1 MYLEMRSDEPVADA
15 TGTVAVIG
23 DVDPI
28 TKVTIDGTE
37 CYPIA
42 ISRDWRDDVVELTV
56 LEI

>member
-1 MYLEMRSDEPVADA
+1 MRSDEPVADA

-23 DVDPI
+23 DMDPM
-28 TKVTIDGTE
+28 TKVTVDGTE

-42 ISRDWRDDVVELTV
+42 ISREWRDDVVELTV

>member
-1 MYLEMRSDEPVADA
+1 VYLEMRSDEPVADA
-15 TGTVAVIG
+15 TGVAVIG
-23 DVDPI
+23 DIDPR
-28 TKVTIDGTE
+28 TKVTVDDTE

>member
-1 MYLEMRSDEPVADA
+1 MYLEMRSDETVADA
-15 TGTVAVIG
+15 TGVTVIG
-23 DVDPI
+23 DIDPR
-28 TKVTIDGTE
+28 TKVTVDDTE